1 MKNILMSA
9 ATAAVFAGSLC
20 AQSKEVRSVGD
31 FHGIRSTGAVVVII
45 KQSADSNNVVVEA
58 ATAKAAQLVNVNVT
72 DGILVIN
79 TDKAERADGNQI
91 TVRVAA
97 RKLNSIEA
105 TGASAIKCKDT
116 LRTDSM
122 KLEFSGATE
131 GKVVVK
137 AQKIDAQTSGAS
149 ELKIYGETETFK
161 GVASGASE
169 LKAFQLRAQTAEVIA
184 SGAAVMHAS
193 VYKSISGNASGAS
206 TVRYYGPVSETL
218 YQSGGAEIEHR
229 EGEAARPGSTSN
241 DTISIPIGNR
251 TISIA
256 GGNIIDDDERSDR
269 EKEADDDDF
278 KFWRGLDFGVNGYL
292 SADNQI
298 QLPNGFEPFQLNYAK
313 SYVFG
318 WNMFQKNI
326 HIYRNN
332 LNLGTGLGLTWYHYN
347 FKGNYT
353 LASNVPFQSSAFDS
367 TRNFSRNRLNMC
379 YVNVPLFLEYNSN
392 NNDADHSFHVAAGMQ
407 FGYNIFKNKLKQR
420 FEMDGQTQKRVLKDS
435 YNVNPFR
442 FDAIARIGY
451 GEFTLFGSYSL
462 TTLFEREK
470 GPVFYPWSAGLSLNF

>member
-1 MKNILMSA
+1 MKNMLMSA
-9 ATAAVFAGSLC
+9 ATAVVFAGSLC

-31 FHGIRSTGAVVVII
+31 FNGIRTNGAVVVII
-45 KQSADSNNVVVEA
+45 KQSADSNSVVVEA
-58 ATAKAAQLVNVNVT
+58 ATAKAAQLVTANVEN
-72 DGILVIN
+72 GILVIN

-97 RKLNSIEA
+97 RKLSSIEA
-105 TGASAIKCKDT
+105 SGSSAIKCKDT
-116 LRTDSM
+116 LQTDSM
-122 KLEFSGATE
+122 RIQFSGASE
-131 GKVVVK
+131 GKILVK
-137 AQKIDAQTSGAS
+137 ASKVDAQTSGAS
-149 ELKIYGETETFK
+149 ELKLYGETETFK

-169 LKAFQLRAQTAEVIA
+169 LKAFQLRAQTADVVT
-184 SGAAVMHAS
+184 SGASTLHTS

-206 TVRYYGPVSETL
+206 TIRYYGPVSESL
-218 YQSGGAEIEHR
+218 YKSGGAEIEHR
-229 EGEAARPGSTSN
+229 EGEAARPGSSSN
-241 DTISIPIGNR
+241 DTLHIPIGNGR

-256 GGNIIDDDERSDR
+256 GSDFVDDERSER
-269 EKEADDDDF
+269 EKDADDDDF

-298 QLPNGFEPFQLNYAK
+298 QLPNGFEPFELNYAK

-318 WNMFQKNI
+318 WNMFQKNL

-353 LASNVPFQSSAFDS
+353 LASNVPFQTSAFDS

-407 FGYNIFKNKLKQR
+407 FGYNIFRNKVKQR
-420 FEMDGQTQKRVLKDS
+420 FEMDGQTQKRTFKDS